1 MEKGLLD
8 QYSDVKEYVLKYS
21 LRQDA
26 LLKELEELTQ
36 KMPEKSMQI
45 PPEQGQFLAM
55 LVQLTQ
61 AKKVIEVGVFTGY
74 SSLCMARS
82 LPDDGRLIG
91 LDISEEWT
99 DIAKSFWERA
109 GVSNK
114 IDLRIAPAMDSLNT
128 MIANEEQE
136 TVDLIFL
143 DADKEQYVTY
153 YERCLTLLKPGGLLV
168 IDNIL
173 LFGSVVKHDRLEKDM
188 PSKLSEASIIEV
200 DTLNKKILNDDRVDL
215 SMLTMADG
223 ISLVRKRQ

>member
-8 QYSDVKEYVLKYS
+8 QYADVKQYVLKHS

-36 KMPEKSMQI
+36 NMPEKSMQI

-55 LVQLTQ
+55 LIQLTH
-61 AKKVIEVGVFTGY
+61 AKKVVEIGVFTGY

-82 LPDDGRLIG
+82 LPEDGQLIG

-99 DIAKSFWERA
+99 DIARSFWERA

-114 IDLRIAPAMDSLNT
+114 IDLRIAPAMDSLNR

-153 YERCLTLLKPGGLLV
+153 YERCLSLLKPGGLLV

-188 PSKLSEASIIEV
+188 PSKLSAASIVEV

-223 ISLVRKRQ
+223 ISLVRKR

>member
-1 MEKGLLD
+1 MMEKGLLD
-8 QYSDVKEYVLKYS
+8 QYADVKQYVLKHS

-36 KMPEKSMQI
+36 NMPEKSMQI

-55 LVQLTQ
+55 LIQLTH
-61 AKKVIEVGVFTGY
+61 AKKVVEIGVFTGY

-82 LPDDGRLIG
+82 LPEDGQLIG

-99 DIAKSFWERA
+99 DIARSFWERA

-114 IDLRIAPAMDSLNT
+114 IDLRIAPAMDSLNR

-153 YERCLTLLKPGGLLV
+153 YERCLSLLKPGGLLV

-188 PSKLSEASIIEV
+188 PSKLSAASIVEV

-223 ISLVRKRQ
+223 ISLVRKR

>member
-1 MEKGLLD
+1 MMEKGLLD
-8 QYSDVKEYVLKYS
+8 QYADVKQYVLKHS

-36 KMPEKSMQI
+36 NMPEKSMQI

-55 LVQLTQ
+55 LIQLTH
-61 AKKVIEVGVFTGY
+61 AKKVIEIGVFTGY

-82 LPDDGRLIG
+82 LPEDGQLIG

-99 DIAKSFWERA
+99 DIARSFWERA

-114 IDLRIAPAMDSLNT
+114 IDLRIAPAMDSLNR

-153 YERCLTLLKPGGLLV
+153 YERCLSLLKPGGLLV

-188 PSKLSEASIIEV
+188 PSKLSAASIVEV

-223 ISLVRKRQ
+223 ISLVRKR